1 MRLVPDDFMGI
12 RSATGFAERLSAM
25 QVVAAALGYFTL
37 HFPEPIR
44 IAELGS
50 LLGFSEDCVEFSFD
64 QVRGMTPAQ
73 ALLDFR
79 LNQLFQS
86 LSQEPRQGLG
96 RAVRACGL
104 GTTTGVLNLF
114 EQAFGIDMP
123 LFLLTCRR
131 AADDRLFRQAHPD
144 AAALVLP

>member
-1 MRLVPDDFMGI
+1 MQLVPDDFRESRTLGD
-12 RSATGFAERLSAM
+12 SVERLSPM
-25 QVVAAALGYFTL
+25 QVVAHALGYFTL

-44 IAELGS
+44 IAELGA
-50 LLGFSEDCVEFSFD
+50 LLGVSEDCVTFSFD

-79 LNQLFQS
+79 LNQLFQT
-86 LSQEPRQGLG
+86 LSQEPRQGLS

-104 GTTTGVLNLF
+104 GATTGVLSLF

-131 AADDRLFRQAHPD
+131 AADDRLFRQVHPE